1 MSAVSSAF
9 LVLLLLPL
17 QESFV
22 RFSYCHE
29 YPTGLYEKQCIDLK
43 PDGTGQAS
51 IKRRGTET
59 SIYPLTLS
67 ASGQARVRL
76 ALAATR
82 GLADAQKYESKK
94 KVANL
99 GRKHLVLE
107 TPSGNREADFNYSDL
122 KEVVALTTLFDG
134 LLNQQV
140 VMVDMGLAAQY
151 ERLSIPERLDEL
163 ERQLKVGQIGDPPGL
178 VPLLDKLI
186 TNDKILQYARDHA
199 QELKDLVLRVK

>member
-1 MSAVSSAF
+1 
-9 LVLLLLPL
+9 
-17 QESFV
+17 
-22 RFSYCHE
+22 
-29 YPTGLYEKQCIDLK
+29 LYEKQCIDLK

-51 IKRRGTET
+51 IKRRGSET

-107 TPSGNREADFNYSDL
+107 TPSETGKPIS
-122 KEVVALTTLFDG
+122 T
-134 LLNQQV
+134 
-140 VMVDMGLAAQY
+140 
-151 ERLSIPERLDEL
+151 IP
-163 ERQLKVGQIGDPPGL
+163 I
-178 VPLLDKLI
+178 
-186 TNDKILQYARDHA
+186 
-199 QELKDLVLRVK
+199 